1 MGSASSFDLNDDGL
15 MHAEGILL
23 SLRQSDN
30 SGGKRRLIPDRGA
43 LRTRMKNMK
52 LIYFSF
58 VLAGTVFLFTS
69 CERKSETVVE
79 ARVEEPIKAE
89 PTSATTTSETTGLER
104 AIEAYRANPTE
115 QNGAGVDKALAEL
128 DLEIAEL
135 KQKGATATGNEKIET
150 DKKLSDLQAY
160 RNKQRAKYIGEKAKA
175 AAVSAGEAIKNATED
190 VGRAIEKTG
199 EAVKKVVD

>member
-1 MGSASSFDLNDDGL
+1 MKMNHF
-15 MHAEGILL
+15 L
-23 SLRQSDN
+23 SL
-30 SGGKRRLIPDRGA
+30 
-43 LRTRMKNMK
+43 
-52 LIYFSF
+52 
-58 VLAGTVFLFTS
+58 LAGTVLLFAS
-69 CERKSETVVE
+69 CERRSDTVQETK
-79 ARVEEPIKAE
+79 AAEPIKAE
-89 PTSATTTSETTGLER
+89 PASATTTLETTGLER

-115 QNGAGVDKALAEL
+115 QNGAGVDKAFAEL

-175 AAVSAGEAIKNATED
+175 AAASAGEAIKNATED

-199 EAVKKVVD
+199 EAVKKAVD